1 MASPSSISSDL
12 ASARIR
18 VSDGLMMGPSL
29 RRGSRTVHYL
39 RKRRSSSFYRVGER
53 EAFLIERLNGTR
65 TVEQV
70 SNEYLQRFDRRLV
83 QANWQSLLTMLGSR
97 GLLLGTEYVSKP
109 ANEAPPQSQTGI
121 KRLLYYRLPLA
132 RMPERIAR
140 LSPRISTFFMPPVF
154 IVLLLLSAASC
165 IYALSQ
171 WRSLSTVWSAPDA
184 GLAIAV
190 AFIVLWLSILGHEL
204 AHGVACARY
213 GGRAQEFGL
222 LWRFPLLVP
231 YCKVDDVVLFPRKRQ
246 RVATAFAGTFVSLL
260 APIPFAAIW
269 IVGPAPGSLHDIAGA
284 ALLVTVA
291 GALINL
297 LPIFQLDGYAIL
309 NHALG
314 MVDLRSDAYDFGG
327 RWLRRQIRFSDY
339 PPICRLAYIGYGAL
353 SALLVG
359 APIVVLAVVV
369 ARLLHLSEPYVIAVG
384 AAAASVSAA
393 AMLGIA
399 VIAGKYSRS
408 SPSSLEGVL

>member
-1 MASPSSISSDL
+1 
-12 ASARIR
+12 
-18 VSDGLMMGPSL
+18 
-29 RRGSRTVHYL
+29 VHYL
-39 RKRRSSSFYRVGER
+39 RKRSSSSFYRVGER
-53 EAFLIERLNGTR
+53 EAFLIERLNGAR

-70 SNEYLQRFDRRLV
+70 SNEYLQHFDRRLV

-97 GLLLGTEYVSKP
+97 GLLLGTDHVSAP
-109 ANEAPPQSQTGI
+109 ANEAPPHSQSGI

-132 RMPERIAR
+132 RMPERIAQ
-140 LSPRISTFFMPPVF
+140 LSPRLSIFFMPPVF
-154 IVLLLLSAASC
+154 IVLLLLSVAAC

-171 WRSLSTVWSAPDA
+171 WQSLSTAWYSTPDA

-190 AFIVLWLSILGHEL
+190 AFIFLWFSILGHEL

-222 LWRFPLLVP
+222 MWRFPLLVP

-246 RVATAFAGTFVSLL
+246 RLATAFAGTFVSLL
-260 APIPFAAIW
+260 APIPFAGIW
-269 IVGPAPGSLHDIAGA
+269 IFGPAQGTLHHIAGA
-284 ALLVTVA
+284 TLLVSVA
-291 GALINL
+291 GALVNL

-327 RWLRRQIRFSDY
+327 RWLRRQVRFSDY

-384 AAAASVSAA
+384 AAAASVSAG
-393 AMLGIA
+393 AMLGIV

>member
-1 MASPSSISSDL
+1 
-12 ASARIR
+12 
-18 VSDGLMMGPSL
+18 
-29 RRGSRTVHYL
+29 VHYL
-39 RKRRSSSFYRVGER
+39 RKRWSSSFYRVGER

-70 SNEYLQRFDRRLV
+70 SNEYLQRFDRRLG
-83 QANWQSLLTMLGSR
+83 QASWQSLLTMLGSR
-97 GLLLGTEYVSKP
+97 GLLLGTEHVTTR
-109 ANEAPPQSQTGI
+109 ANEAPPRSQTGI

-132 RMPERIAR
+132 RMPERIAG
-140 LSPRISTFFMPPVF
+140 LSPRLSIFFMPQVF
-154 IVLLLLSAASC
+154 IVLLLLSAAAC

-171 WRSLSTVWSAPDA
+171 WRSLSTAFYSTPDA
-184 GLAIAV
+184 ALAIA
-190 AFIVLWLSILGHEL
+190 AAIIVLWFTILGHEL

-260 APIPFAAIW
+260 APIPFAASW
-269 IVGPAPGSLHDIAGA
+269 IFGPAHGSLHHIAGA
-284 ALLVTVA
+284 ALVVTVA
-291 GALINL
+291 GALVNL
-297 LPIFQLDGYAIL
+297 LPIFQLDGYAML

-327 RWLRRQIRFSDY
+327 RLLRRQVRFSDY
-339 PPICRLAYIGYGAL
+339 PPICTLAYIGYGAL

-359 APIVVLAVVV
+359 VPIVVLAVVL
-369 ARLLHLSEPYVIAVG
+369 ARLLHFTEPYVIAVG
-384 AAAASVSAA
+384 AGAAAVSAA
-393 AMLGIA
+393 AILGIA
-399 VIAGKYSRS
+399 LIAGKYSRS
-408 SPSSLEGVL
+408 SPSSLEGDL

>member
-1 MASPSSISSDL
+1 M
-12 ASARIR
+12 
-18 VSDGLMMGPSL
+18 
-29 RRGSRTVHYL
+29 HYL
-39 RKRRSSSFYRVGER
+39 RKRWSSSFYRVGER

-70 SNEYLQRFDRRLV
+70 SNEYLQRFDRRLG
-83 QANWQSLLTMLGSR
+83 QASWQSLLTMLGSR
-97 GLLLGTEYVSKP
+97 GLLLGTEHVTTP
-109 ANEAPPQSQTGI
+109 AKEAPPPSQTGI

-140 LSPRISTFFMPPVF
+140 LSPRLSIFFMPPVF
-154 IVLLLLSAASC
+154 IGLLLFSVAAC

-171 WRSLSTVWSAPDA
+171 WRSLSTAYATPDA
-184 GLAIAV
+184 ALATAAAV
-190 AFIVLWLSILGHEL
+190 IVLWLTILAHEL

-260 APIPFAAIW
+260 APVPFAAIW
-269 IVGPAPGSLHDIAGA
+269 MFGPAQGTLHHIAGA
-284 ALLVTVA
+284 ALLVTTG
-291 GALINL
+291 GALVNL

-327 RWLRRQIRFSDY
+327 RLLRRQVRFSDY

-359 APIVVLAVVV
+359 APIVVLAVVL

-384 AAAASVSAA
+384 AGAAGVSAA
-393 AMLGIA
+393 AILGIA

-408 SPSSLEGVL
+408 SPSTLEGDL